1 MSQQPSTSAA
11 QIDAA
16 ALALRTARARQ
27 APIAPLSTRYG
38 ITTLADA
45 YAVQEIN
52 TREALSQGRRLVGRK
67 IGLTSKAVQQQLGV
81 DQPDFGM
88 LFADMEIPDGGEIDC
103 SRLIQPK
110 AEGEIAFVLGRAL
123 LREDTTLAEL
133 ISAIEYVVPALEIVD
148 SAIADWQ
155 ISLADT
161 VADNASSALYVLG
174 KQPTRL
180 SALDLRL
187 EGMLLEKNAAQASIG
202 VGAACL
208 GNPLD
213 ACLWLARTMA
223 AADRPLL
230 AGDVLLSGALGPMT
244 PVVAGDSLHLRLTR
258 LGEVSCRFV

>member
-1 MSQQPSTSAA
+1 MSQKISPQQLHNAAAILSAA
-11 QIDAA
+11 RLSRIPCPRISEQFG
-16 ALALRTARARQ
+16 
-27 APIAPLSTRYG
+27 IASLE
-38 ITTLADA
+38 DA
-45 YAVQEIN
+45 YAVQELN
-52 TREALSQGRRLVGRK
+52 TLQALAAGRRLVGRK

-88 LFADMEIPDGGEIDC
+88 LFADMEVADGGEIAMN
-103 SRLIQPK
+103 RLIQPK
-110 AEGEIAFVLGRAL
+110 AEGEIAFVLGRDLPNA
-123 LREDTTLAEL
+123 DTTLAEL
-133 ISAIEYVVPALEIVD
+133 LSAVEYLLPALEIVD
-148 SAIADWQ
+148 SAIEDWK
-155 ISLADT
+155 ITLVDT

-187 EGMLLEKNAAQASIG
+187 EGMLLEKNGQQASIG

-208 GNPLD
+208 GNPID

-223 AADRPLL
+223 EVGRPLQ

-244 PVVAGDSLHLRLTR
+244 QVVAGDSLHLRLSR

>member
-1 MSQQPSTSAA
+1 MTPYPLHHLQE
-11 QIDAA
+11 AA
-16 ALALRTARARQ
+16 AVLAIARQ
-27 APIAPLSTRYG
+27 TRQPCARISEHFGISTLSS
-38 ITTLADA
+38 A

-52 TREALSQGRRLVGRK
+52 TKLALEQGRCLVGRK
-67 IGLTSKAVQQQLGV
+67 VGLTSKAVQQQLGV

-88 LFADMEIPDGGEIDC
+88 LFADMEIVDGGEIDTHA
-103 SRLIQPK
+103 LIQPK
-110 AEGEIAFVLGRAL
+110 AEGEIAFVLGRDL
-123 LREDTTLAEL
+123 TRHDTTLAEL
-133 ISAIEYVVPALEIVD
+133 ISAVDYVVPALEIVD
-148 SAIADWQ
+148 SAIEDWK
-155 ISLADT
+155 ITLVDT

-174 KQPTRL
+174 KQPTKL

-187 EGMLLEKNAAQASIG
+187 EGMLLEKNGQQASIG

-223 AADRPLL
+223 EVGRPLK

>member
-1 MSQQPSTSAA
+1 MSQFPLQ
-11 QIDAA
+11 QLQEAA
-16 ALALRTARARQ
+16 AVLAIARQ
-27 APIAPLSTRYG
+27 TRQSCARISERFGISTLS
-38 ITTLADA
+38 AA

-52 TREALSQGRRLVGRK
+52 TRLALEQGRRLVGRK
-67 IGLTSKAVQQQLGV
+67 VGLTSTAVQQQLGV

-88 LFADMEIPDGGEIDC
+88 LFADMEIADGGAIDC

-110 AEGEIAFVLGRAL
+110 AEGEIAFVLGRDL
-123 LREDTTLAEL
+123 PRHDTTLAEL
-133 ISAIEYVVPALEIVD
+133 ISAVDYVVPALEIVD
-148 SAIADWQ
+148 SAIEDWK
-155 ISLADT
+155 ITLVDT

-174 KQPTRL
+174 KQPTKL

-187 EGMLLEKNAAQASIG
+187 EGMLLEKNSAQASIG

-223 AADRPLL
+223 EVGRPLQ

-244 PVVAGDSLHLRLTR
+244 PVVAGDHLHLRLTR

>member
-1 MSQQPSTSAA
+1 MSHDALKKLEQAAEALTQARQLREPCA
-11 QIDAA
+11 QISA
-16 ALALRTARARQ
+16 TFG
-27 APIAPLSTRYG
+27 ISTL
-38 ITTLADA
+38 TEA

-52 TREALSQGRRLVGRK
+52 TRRALEQGRRLVGRK
-67 IGLTSKAVQQQLGV
+67 VGLTSSAVQQQLGV

-88 LFADMEIPDGGEIDC
+88 LFADMEIADGESVDC

-110 AEGEIAFVLGRAL
+110 AEGEIAFVLGRDLPNA
-123 LREDTTLAEL
+123 DTTLAEL
-133 ISAIEYVVPALEIVD
+133 MSAVEYLLPAIEIVD
-148 SAIADWQ
+148 SAIVDWK
-155 ISLADT
+155 ITLADT

-187 EGMLLEKNAAQASIG
+187 EGMLLEKNRSQVAIG

-223 AADRPLL
+223 EFGRPLV

-244 PVVAGDSLHLRLTR
+244 QVVPGDHLQLRLTR
-258 LGEVSCRFV
+258 LGEVGCHFH

>member
-1 MSQQPSTSAA
+1 MSQHPTTSAA
-11 QIDAA
+11 QIEAA
-16 ALALRTARARQ
+16 ALALRAARAAQ
-27 APIAPLSTRYG
+27 TPIAPIASTFG

-45 YAVQEIN
+45 YAVQEFN
-52 TREALSQGRRLVGRK
+52 TREALQQGRRLVGRK
-67 IGLTSKAVQQQLGV
+67 IGLTSTAVQQQLGV

-88 LFADMEIPDGGEIDC
+88 LFADMEVLDGGEIDC

-110 AEGEIAFVLGRAL
+110 AEGEIAFVLGRDLPHA
-123 LREDTTLAEL
+123 DCTLAEL
-133 ISAIEYVVPALEIVD
+133 MSAVDYLLPALEIVD
-148 SAIADWQ
+148 SAIENWK

-187 EGMLLEKNAAQASIG
+187 EGMLLEKNGAQASIG

-223 AADRPLL
+223 AAGRPLL

-244 PVVAGDSLHLRLTR
+244 PVVAGDRLQLRLTR
-258 LGEVSCRFV
+258 LGEVACRFV

>member
-1 MSQQPSTSAA
+1 MSLDALSKLEQAADALTQARQLREPCA
-11 QIDAA
+11 QISA
-16 ALALRTARARQ
+16 TF
-27 APIAPLSTRYG
+27 G
-38 ITTLADA
+38 ITTLVDA

-52 TREALSQGRRLVGRK
+52 TQRALEQGRRLVGRK
-67 IGLTSKAVQQQLGV
+67 VGLTSSAVQQQLGV

-88 LFADMEIPDGGEIDC
+88 LFADMEVADGEAVDC

-110 AEGEIAFVLGRAL
+110 AEGEIAFVLGRDL
-123 LREDTTLAEL
+123 PNPDTTLAEL
-133 ISAIEYVVPALEIVD
+133 MSAVEYLLPAIEIVD
-148 SAIADWQ
+148 SAIIDWK
-155 ISLADT
+155 ITLADT

-187 EGMLLEKNAAQASIG
+187 EGMLLEKNRRQASIG

-223 AADRPLL
+223 EFGRPLV

-244 PVVAGDSLHLRLTR
+244 QVVPGDHLHLRLTR
-258 LGEVSCRFV
+258 LGEVGCHFY

>member
-1 MSQQPSTSAA
+1 MSRDALKKLEQAADALAQARQRREPCA
-11 QIDAA
+11 QISA
-16 ALALRTARARQ
+16 TF
-27 APIAPLSTRYG
+27 G
-38 ITTLADA
+38 ITTLTEA

-52 TREALSQGRRLVGRK
+52 TRRALDQGRRLVGRK
-67 IGLTSKAVQQQLGV
+67 VGLTSTAVQQQLGV

-88 LFADMEIPDGGEIDC
+88 LFADMEIADGEGVDC

-110 AEGEIAFVLGRAL
+110 AEGEIAFVLGRDLPDA
-123 LREDTTLAEL
+123 DTTLAEL
-133 ISAIEYVVPALEIVD
+133 MSAVEYLLPAIEIVD
-148 SAIADWQ
+148 SAIVDWR
-155 ISLADT
+155 ITLADT

-187 EGMLLEKNAAQASIG
+187 EGMLLEKNRRQASIG

-223 AADRPLL
+223 EFGRPLV

-244 PVVAGDSLHLRLTR
+244 QVVPGDHLHLRLTR
-258 LGEVSCRFV
+258 LGEVGCHFH

>member
-1 MSQQPSTSAA
+1 MSLAA
-11 QIDAA
+11 LQKLEQAAA
-16 ALALRTARARQ
+16 ALDQARHDRVPCAQ
-27 APIAPLSTRYG
+27 ISATFGIDNLSG
-38 ITTLADA
+38 A

-52 TREALSQGRRLVGRK
+52 TQRALAEGRRLVGRK
-67 IGLTSKAVQQQLGV
+67 VGLTSIAVQQQLGV

-88 LFADMEIPDGGEIDC
+88 LFADMEILDGGAIDC

-110 AEGEIAFVLGRAL
+110 AEGEIAFVLGRDLPNA
-123 LREDTTLAEL
+123 DTTLAEL
-133 ISAIEYVVPALEIVD
+133 ISAVDYVVPALEIVD
-148 SAIADWQ
+148 SAIRDWK
-155 ISLADT
+155 ITLVDT

-174 KQPTRL
+174 KQPTKL

-187 EGMLLEKNAAQASIG
+187 EGMLLDKNGQQASIG

-223 AADRPLL
+223 EVGRPLK

-244 PVVAGDSLHLRLTR
+244 PVVAGDHLHLRLTR
-258 LGEVSCRFV
+258 LGEVSCRFY

>member
-1 MSQQPSTSAA
+1 MSHATQIAAAA
-11 QIDAA
+11 Q
-16 ALALRTARARQ
+16 ALANARAAQ
-27 APIAPLSTRYG
+27 APIAPISGTFG
-38 ITTLADA
+38 ISNLADA
-45 YAVQEIN
+45 YAVQELN
-52 TREALSQGRRLVGRK
+52 TRAALQQGRRLVGRK
-67 IGLTSKAVQQQLGV
+67 IGLTSLAVQQQLGV

-88 LFADMEIPDGGEIDC
+88 LFADMEVLDGGEIDC

-110 AEGEIAFVLGRAL
+110 AEGEIAFVLGRDLPHA
-123 LREDTTLAEL
+123 DCTLAEL
-133 ISAIEYVVPALEIVD
+133 MSAVEYLLPALEIVD
-148 SAIADWQ
+148 SAIENWK

-180 SALDLRL
+180 SGLDLRL
-187 EGMLLEKNAAQASIG
+187 EGMLLEKNGAQASIG

-223 AADRPLL
+223 AAGRPLL

-244 PVVAGDSLHLRLTR
+244 PVVVGDRLQLRLTR
-258 LGEVSCRFV
+258 LGEVTCRFV